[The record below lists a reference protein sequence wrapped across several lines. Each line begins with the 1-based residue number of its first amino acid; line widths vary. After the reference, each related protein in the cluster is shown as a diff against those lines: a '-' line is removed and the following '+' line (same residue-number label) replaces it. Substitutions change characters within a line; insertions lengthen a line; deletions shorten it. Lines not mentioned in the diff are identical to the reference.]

1 MDFCKLIEFV
11 VSRIGRRFI
20 VCYQNALSRRLR
32 EIALKSDI
40 VNFRS
45 LLAKVGGKMKTDAI
59 DIGKF
64 DNLRWVFHT
73 AVRVA
78 GQRHLLIGFHAGVV
92 KCHVR
97 TILSWCIGEFVNTS
111 IEICYAIYNVV
122 NLDWLSDK

>member
-11 VSRIGRRFI
+11 VSWIRRRLI
-20 VCYQNALSRRLR
+20 VRDQNALSRRLR
-32 EIALKSDI
+32 EIALESDE

-45 LLAKVGGKMKTDAI
+45 LLAEIGGEMKADAI

-64 DNLRWVFHT
+64 DNLRWIFHA

-92 KCHVR
+92 ECHVR
-97 TILSWCIGEFVNTS
+97 TILWWCIGKFVNIS
-111 IEICYAIYNVV
+111 LEI
-122 NLDWLSDK
+122 